1 MKGHIYIVL
10 AILLSLSSAYANQIV
25 SPELSERIATAEGDQ
40 FLRIKINIDPQPD
53 LAYLLDRVAGM
64 NREERREFVVAQLR
78 AAAASNH
85 APVISLLE
93 KEKTRGN
100 VRRIRSLWL
109 ANVVAAEV
117 TRSVIDE
124 LAHCPSVVR
133 IDSDPYENALI
144 EFPGNPNQTP
154 DNLSPAM
161 PDIVWNI
168 DLVDAPCAWQQG
180 YTGQSIVV
188 GHFDT
193 GVNYTHVDLA
203 DHIWTN
209 AGETPSNGIDDDG
222 NGYIDDYYGY
232 DFANTDSDPRD
243 DNGHGTH
250 TAGTVAGDGTAGR
263 NTGVAPDARI
273 MSLKVLDAGGSGYE
287 TDVWE
292 AIQYALNNGA
302 DVLTFSIGWLHYYN
316 PDRPTWRNLFNG
328 VMLAGVSAAVA
339 AGNERQYWMF
349 PWWEEPPDNVRT
361 PGDIPPPWLHPHQ
374 TLTGGLSGVVT
385 VGATNSSDDITSFSS
400 YGPVSWDT
408 ISPWFDYP
416 YNPEMGLIDPDVC
429 APGSNITSLSRTDN
443 NGYVGGPMWSG
454 TSMACPHVA
463 GLMAL
468 MLSKNPNVS
477 PAEVDS
483 VIETTAL
490 ELGSPGKDNDYGSG
504 RIRVC
509 DAINATPTGIEEQPS
524 TRGVVSRF
532 FLTVAP
538 NPFSSRV
545 EITISLDAE
554 AQQNKEYPRSVFV
567 CDLSGRLIQ
576 TLALPR
582 HQNTRYEA
590 FLAWDGKDSAGIAAP
605 SGIYFLKVA
614 AGRGLLTE
622 KVVLIR

>member
-1 MKGHIYIVL
+1 MRGPAVIAL
-10 AILLSLSSAYANQIV
+10 AMFLALSSAYANQII
-25 SPELSERIATAEGDQ
+25 SPELSERIATTEGDQ
-40 FLRIKINIDPQPD
+40 FLRIKICVEHQLD
-53 LAYLLDRVAGM
+53 LRYMLDTVTGM
-64 NREERREFVVAQLR
+64 NKRDRREFVVNQLKS
-78 AAAASNH
+78 AAAKNH
-85 APVISLLE
+85 ASVISLLE
-93 KEKTRGN
+93 KEESVGN
-100 VRRIRSLWL
+100 VRRVRSLWL

-117 TRSVIDE
+117 TRSVIDK
-124 LAHCPSVVR
+124 LARSPSVVR
-133 IDSDPYENALI
+133 IDSDPYEYALI
-144 EFPGNPNQTP
+144 DGPHASNPPP

-161 PDIVWNI
+161 PDTVWNLYLI
-168 DLVDAPCAWQQG
+168 DAPCAWQQG
-180 YTGQSIVV
+180 YTGQGIVV

-222 NGYIDDYYGY
+222 NGYVDDYYGY

-250 TAGTVAGDGTAGR
+250 TAGSVAGDGTAGR

-273 MSLKVLDAGGSGYE
+273 MSLKVLDSGGSGAE

-292 AIQYALNNGA
+292 AIQYSLDNGA
-302 DVLTFSIGWLHYYN
+302 DVLTFSIGWLHFLN
-316 PDRPTWRNLFNG
+316 PDRASWRNAFNG

-339 AGNERQYWMF
+339 AGNERELAFLF
-349 PWWEEPPDNVRT
+349 PPPDNVRT
-361 PGDIPPPWLHPHQ
+361 PGDVPPPWLHPDQ
-374 TLTGGLSGVVT
+374 ILTGGLSGVVT
-385 VGATNSSDDITSFSS
+385 VGATDASDVIADFSS
-400 YGPVSWDT
+400 LGPVEWDT
-408 ISPWFDYP
+408 VAPWLDYP
-416 YNPEMGLIDPDVC
+416 YNRED
-429 APGSNITSLSRTDN
+429 ITSLDFNDST
-443 NGYVGGPMWSG
+443 GYISGWSG

-483 VIETTAL
+483 ITETTAL

-509 DAINATPTGIEEQPS
+509 DAINATPTGIEETPFARE
-524 TRGVVSRF
+524 TVSRS
-532 FLTVAP
+532 FLRAVP
-538 NPFSSRV
+538 NPFTAQV

-554 AQQNKEYPRSVFV
+554 TQQDKKLPGSVFV
-567 CDLSGRLIQ
+567 YDLSGRVIQ

-582 HQNTRYEA
+582 HQDTRYQT
-590 FLAWDGKDSAGIAAP
+590 LLTWDGADRVGMAVP

-614 AGRGLLTE
+614 TGRGVLTE
-622 KVVLIR
+622 KLVLIR